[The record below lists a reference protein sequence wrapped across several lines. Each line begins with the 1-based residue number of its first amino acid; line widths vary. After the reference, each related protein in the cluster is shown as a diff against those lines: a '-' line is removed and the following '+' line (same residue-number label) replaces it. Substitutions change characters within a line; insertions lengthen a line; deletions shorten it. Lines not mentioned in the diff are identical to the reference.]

1 MKKASFFGWG
11 FYLSLVFSPLFAQE
25 PKTDPFTGVFSN
37 ADNGILLTLEAAN
50 AGTYSGQLTYQGKQ
64 YPATG
69 IKVLGILT
77 GEYSYNGN
85 AVAFSL
91 ARIAGVYYLG
101 SEGVTLQME
110 RKLDTVPQ
118 AKPLSEKQS
127 VEPAKLSITAATA
140 SGTRI
145 KDPYGSYS
153 FQTPSSD
160 WVQTAENGG
169 FQLKKNGESAQ
180 LGITAHP
187 YGSLE
192 EIRKNAVD
200 VYDASSNTSLKAQ
213 VSRYG
218 DKGLFIRFVGTVQG
232 NEVAIETISLLSPNG
247 GGVHVVG
254 ATQGNALPEANR
266 EALKS
271 VANSVQFLKPML
283 APIAVEWQQRIQGKQ
298 LLYLYTGNGFSEKA
312 TIDLC
317 PSGAFYYTG
326 DGSYTSGGYAQFSY
340 AGQEANEGIWKVWV
354 KNGQPVLVLFFN
366 NNTITEYALSK
377 RQAENEIGLN
387 GKRYFVQGTS
397 ACR

>member
-1 MKKASFFGWG
+1 MKKAIFFGWG
-11 FYLSLVFSPLFAQE
+11 FYLSLFFNPLFGQE
-25 PKTDPFTGVFSN
+25 PKTDPFIGVFSN
-37 ADNGILLTLEAAN
+37 LENGIVLALEATAS
-50 AGTYSGQLTYQGKQ
+50 ATYSGYITYQGKQ
-64 YPATG
+64 YPASG

-85 AVAFSL
+85 SVAFSL

-110 RKLDTVPQ
+110 RKSDTAPQ
-118 AKPLSEKQS
+118 TKPLSEKQS
-127 VEPAKLSITAATA
+127 VEPAKLSTTAATA

-160 WVQTAENGG
+160 WLQTAENGG
-169 FQLKKNGESAQ
+169 FQLNKNGESAQ
-180 LGITAHP
+180 IGITAHP

-192 EIRKNAVD
+192 EIRKNTVD
-200 VYDASSNTSLKAQ
+200 VYDAASNTSLKAQ
-213 VSRYG
+213 VSGYG
-218 DKGLFIRFVGTVQG
+218 ERGLFIRFVGTAQG
-232 NEVAIETISLLSPNG
+232 SEVTIETISLLSPNG
-247 GGVHVVG
+247 GGVHIVG
-254 ATQGNALPEANR
+254 AALGTELPETNR

-271 VANSVQFLKPML
+271 VANSVQFLKPVL
-283 APIAVEWQQRIQGKQ
+283 APVAVEWQQRMQGKQ

-317 PSGAFYYTG
+317 PSGAFYHAG

-340 AGQEANEGIWKVWV
+340 AGQEANEGIWKVWM

-366 NNTITEYALSK
+366 NNTIAEYALSK
-377 RQAENEIGLN
+377 RQAGNEIGLN
-387 GKRYFVQGTS
+387 GKRYFIQGTS